1 MRKADIYILNIML
14 VLQLAGC
21 GKTADRE
28 EPETAAESALQ
39 EEASGDEAEE
49 TAAEGDTAD
58 NMEGTAA
65 EDDAADNVEETA
77 AEDGAA
83 DQVGEDIVKEN
94 AAEKGT
100 VEDTAEEESGEP
112 SGAGNKYYIAGDQ
125 YVDDDETKYG
135 TVKKEHE
142 EFQDR
147 NGIKS
152 FYYDMDCFYFDET
165 YPAVVNETLQTYY
178 DGKKEAYR
186 LDYSENYTMESY
198 GEPHIPY
205 DNLIF
210 FYVTCAG
217 DDYVSLV
224 FNDVSYMGGAH
235 PYSALEGI
243 TIDCSTGEMVTADRF
258 TGDSAEETGAQIEA
272 VLGEGFVYTPEH
284 WSYYITEESV
294 VFFYYDP
301 RFWGRVA
308 TKRVG

>member
-1 MRKADIYILNIML
+1 MRKAVIYILNIML

-21 GKTADRE
+21 GKTVERE

-39 EEASGDEAEE
+39 EEASGDEAQ
-49 TAAEGDTAD
+49 
-58 NMEGTAA
+58 
-65 EDDAADNVEETA
+65 ETA

-100 VEDTAEEESGEP
+100 IEDTAEEEGGEP
-112 SGAGNKYYIAGDQ
+112 SGAENKYYIAEDP
-125 YVDDDETKYG
+125 YIDDDETKYG

-147 NGIKS
+147 NGDEY
-152 FYYDMDCFYFDET
+152 FYYDMDCFYFDKT
-165 YPAVVNETLQTYY
+165 YPAIVNETLQAYY
-178 DGKKEAYR
+178 DGRKEAYCH
-186 LDYSENYTMESY
+186 DSESY
-198 GEPHIPY
+198 ADYPDWGVSTPY

-210 FYVTCAG
+210 FYVTYAG

-235 PYSALEGI
+235 PESALKGI
-243 TIDCSTGEMVTADRF
+243 TIDCGTGEMVDASRF
-258 TGDSAEETGAQIEA
+258 TDDSAEETGAQIEA
-272 VLGEGFVYTPEH
+272 VLGEDFVYTPEH

-294 VFFYYDP
+294 VFFYYNP
-301 RFWGRVA
+301 RFWEQVA